1 LGKVSEEKEQS
12 YFQIIH
18 RNASRM
24 LHLINELLEFSKV
37 ASGTRKL
44 HIQQQDIVLFI
55 RQLITSFE
63 YRAEKQQVDLQFIID
78 RDMLIWRFDAEALSK
93 ILYNLLSNAL
103 KFSPEKSAIV
113 IKLEVIS
120 PMQDEVS
127 ISVQDAGAGIPA
139 NQLTTIFEP
148 FVQVDTFPQSS
159 SEGTG
164 LGLSLTK
171 ELVELHQGKI
181 HVTSEPFVATI
192 FQFTLKNLA
201 ENKALIPTPDSVPQV
216 DLEEKSPQQTHSTIV
231 LLVEDNDDIRQYLKS
246 VLENSYQIY
255 EAKNGKEGF
264 EKAQEIIP
272 DLIITDIMMPE
283 ENGLVFCQ
291 KIKKMNGLVIFL

>member
-192 FQFTLKNLA
+192 FNL
-201 ENKALIPTPDSVPQV
+201 P
-216 DLEEKSPQQTHSTIV
+216 
-231 LLVEDNDDIRQYLKS
+231 
-246 VLENSYQIY
+246 
-255 EAKNGKEGF
+255 
-264 EKAQEIIP
+264 
-272 DLIITDIMMPE
+272 
-283 ENGLVFCQ
+283 
-291 KIKKMNGLVIFL
+291 